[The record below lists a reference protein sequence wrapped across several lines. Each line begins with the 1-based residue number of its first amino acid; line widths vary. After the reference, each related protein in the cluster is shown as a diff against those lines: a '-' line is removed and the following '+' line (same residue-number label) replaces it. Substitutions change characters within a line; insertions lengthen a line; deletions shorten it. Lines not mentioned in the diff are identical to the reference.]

1 MVASPNLSLTV
12 LPFILRSVAL
22 YGIDSAACGRDL
34 RRVLWEKLFGK
45 WRPEGLPALSCEI
58 ELNDVEKNH
67 GSASE
72 RCQPGAYRCQDGIRM
87 THGGRLLSA
96 DMVR

>member
-34 RRVLWEKLFGK
+34 RRVLWEKLVGK

-58 ELNDVEKNH
+58 DLNDVEKTMDLLLKGANQ
-67 GSASE
+67 GRTVVRMAS
-72 RCQPGAYRCQDGIRM
+72 
-87 THGGRLLSA
+87 
-96 DMVR
+96 V